1 MKEFWPIAFVAFVLL
16 VVAGYAIY
24 RAEMESR
31 SHRPSGEDSEF
42 GSHPL

>member
-1 MKEFWPIAFVAFVLL
+1 MTEFWPIIFVAVVLL
-16 VVAGYAIY
+16 GVVVYVIY

-31 SHRPSGEDSEF
+31 KRPAGEDTEF

>member
-1 MKEFWPIAFVAFVLL
+1 MTEFWPIAFVAVVLL
-16 VVAGYAIY
+16 GVAGYVIY

-31 SHRPSGEDSEF
+31 KRPAGEDTEF